1 VALAPRLAIDLGV
14 NNKWNGQFGD
24 PAVQNSGTRTVST
37 VGEDLTITGDVTSKG
52 EIHLDGHV
60 QGDVNCGAL
69 VLGENSSVEGNVRA
83 DEVVIRG
90 RLIGSVRAFRLM
102 LQSTSHVEG
111 DLIHQSLAMEQ
122 GAFFEGKSRRSDDPL
137 SKSQTTAA
145 KPVPTKPQPPGRDL
159 KRQKEEAEGAFVRD
173 LPEPD

>member
-1 VALAPRLAIDLGV
+1 
-14 NNKWNGQFGD
+14 
-24 PAVQNSGTRTVST
+24 VQNSGTRTVST
-37 VGEDLTITGDVTSKG
+37 IGEDLTITGDVASKG

-60 QGDVNCGAL
+60 QGDVNCAAV
-69 VLGENSSVEGNVRA
+69 VLGENSSVEGNVTA

-90 RLIGSVRAFRLM
+90 RLIGTVRATRLM

-137 SKSQTTAA
+137 STSQTTVEEATRSESQ
-145 KPVPTKPQPPGRDL
+145 PVGHNFK
-159 KRQKEEAEGAFVRD
+159 KQKEKAEGAFVRD

>member
-1 VALAPRLAIDLGV
+1 
-14 NNKWNGQFGD
+14 
-24 PAVQNSGTRTVST
+24 VQDSGTRTVST
-37 VGEDLTITGDVTSKG
+37 IGEDLTITGNVASKG

-69 VLGENSSVEGNVRA
+69 VLGENSSVEGNVTA
-83 DEVVIRG
+83 DDVVIGG

-122 GAFFEGKSRRSDDPL
+122 GAFFEGKSRRSDNPL
-137 SKSQTTAA
+137 SANHATAEKRCQVNHNRQA
-145 KPVPTKPQPPGRDL
+145 TISRSKRRRRKGRSCETCPNRSKFGSNVL
-159 KRQKEEAEGAFVRD
+159 CVGGKHV
-173 LPEPD
+173 

>member
-1 VALAPRLAIDLGV
+1 
-14 NNKWNGQFGD
+14 
-24 PAVQNSGTRTVST
+24 VQNSGTRTVST
-37 VGEDLTITGDVTSKG
+37 IGEDLTITGDVTSKG

-60 QGDVNCGAL
+60 QGDVNCAAL
-69 VLGENSSVEGNVRA
+69 VLGENSSVEGNVTA

-90 RLIGSVRAFRLM
+90 RLIGTVRATRLM

-122 GAFFEGKSRRSDDPL
+122 GAFFEGKSCRSDNPL
-137 SKSQTTAA
+137 STTETTAEKTVPSEP
-145 KPVPTKPQPPGRDL
+145 KPMVQAPK
-159 KRQKEEAEGAFVRD
+159 KQKEKTEAAFVQA

>member
-1 VALAPRLAIDLGV
+1 
-14 NNKWNGQFGD
+14 
-24 PAVQNSGTRTVST
+24 VQNSGTRTVST
-37 VGEDLTITGDVTSKG
+37 IGEDLTITGDVTSKG

-60 QGDVNCGAL
+60 QGDVNCAAL
-69 VLGENSSVEGNVRA
+69 VLGENSSVEGNVTA

-90 RLIGSVRAFRLM
+90 RLIGTVRATRLM

-137 SKSQTTAA
+137 STSQTTVEEATRSESQ
-145 KPVPTKPQPPGRDL
+145 PVGHNFK
-159 KRQKEEAEGAFVRD
+159 KQKEKAEGAFVRD

>member
-1 VALAPRLAIDLGV
+1 M
-14 NNKWNGQFGD
+14 
-24 PAVQNSGTRTVST
+24 QNSGTRTVST
-37 VGEDLTITGDVTSKG
+37 IGEDLTITGDVTSKG

-60 QGDVNCGAL
+60 QGDVNCAAL
-69 VLGENSSVEGNVRA
+69 VLGENSSVEGNVTA

-90 RLIGSVRAFRLM
+90 RLIGTVRATRLM

-137 SKSQTTAA
+137 STSQTTVEEATQSESQ
-145 KPVPTKPQPPGRDL
+145 PVGHNFK
-159 KRQKEEAEGAFVRD
+159 KQKEKAEGAFVRD